1 MGKGRR
7 KGENSQNSNLN
18 QDTVNALAPRQ
29 LNLRLREYPHFL
41 KEERVDIANC
51 LSNAHF

>member
-7 KGENSQNSNLN
+7 KGENSTNSSLN
-18 QDTVNALAPRQ
+18 QDTVHALAPGQ

-51 LSNAHF
+51 LSSAHF